1 MDQKTVNT
9 YETLFVSD
17 LSAGEEAAKATV
29 EKFKGII
36 AANAEI
42 EEVNEWGK
50 RRFEYPINDKN
61 EGYYTLITFKSNP
74 EFPAELER
82 LFNIDENLMRSIVLK
97 LDEKVMARAKAR
109 AAEKAAAKAARE
121 AAAKE
126 AAEKAAAEAAATEET
141 AE

>member
-17 LSAGEEAAKATV
+17 LTGGEEAAKATV

-61 EGYYTLITFKSNP
+61 EGYYVVVTFK
-74 EFPAELER
+74 AEPTFIAEIER
-82 LFNIDENLMRSIVLK
+82 RFNIDETIMRYLVVK
-97 LDEKVMARAKAR
+97 LDFDAAVK
-109 AAEKAAAKAARE
+109 AAEKAAAKAE
-121 AAAKE
+121 AVAEEAP
-126 AAEKAAAEAAATEET
+126 AAEENAEA
-141 AE
+141 